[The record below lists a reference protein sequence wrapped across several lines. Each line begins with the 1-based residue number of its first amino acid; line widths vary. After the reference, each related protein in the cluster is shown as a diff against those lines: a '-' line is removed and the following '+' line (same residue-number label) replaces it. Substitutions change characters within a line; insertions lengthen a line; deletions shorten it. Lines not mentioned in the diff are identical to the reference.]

1 MWCIRLLN
9 AIGRDTLEYSHLIG
23 IAFNSYT
30 MNNNPFK
37 NNPVINYDANYPI
50 NIFSCA

>member
-23 IAFNSYT
+23 IDS
-30 MNNNPFK
+30 K
-37 NNPVINYDANYPI
+37 QLYDEQ
-50 NIFSCA
+50 